1 MEFFWYN
8 TPTLYFSQTL
18 PLRLENWITSVRECK
33 EERYYRGLQLKI
45 IHFYFK
51 SNEMEKVQI
60 FFYKYFQFPGGKSH
74 TCLIIYFQLKAEI
87 FQKNNYKTWILNF
100 LSFGRH
106 LENIFW
112 VSFINPIPA
121 GGGSIF
127 LRNSKSIGLR
137 LLKFCDF
144 SEIHKALPLGLNPG
158 FYTNCLSL

>member
-1 MEFFWYN
+1 MEKTSYNVALATSFLISTFSFCLVWSIINTLCKQSYGIFWYN
-8 TPTLYFSQTL
+8 TTTLYFSQTL

-87 FQKNNYKTWILNF
+87 FQKKIIIKHESWIFFLLEDIWKTFFECGLLNNLNK
-100 LSFGRH
+100 
-106 LENIFW
+106 
-112 VSFINPIPA
+112 
-121 GGGSIF
+121 IF
-127 LRNSKSIGLR
+127 LN
-137 LLKFCDF
+137 
-144 SEIHKALPLGLNPG
+144 N
-158 FYTNCLSL
+158 

>member
-1 MEFFWYN
+1 MFNYNSYYWRVMEKTSYKVALATSYLISTFSFCLVWSIIN
-8 TPTLYFSQTL
+8 TLCKQSYGIFLIQTL

-74 TCLIIYFQLKAEI
+74 TCLIIYFPLKAEI

-112 VSFINPIPA
+112 VWFI
-121 GGGSIF
+121 
-127 LRNSKSIGLR
+127 K
-137 LLKFCDF
+137 
-144 SEIHKALPLGLNPG
+144 
-158 FYTNCLSL
+158 